1 VKIVFCFI
9 FLATAAGTA
18 LAGGKCD
25 VPVSEWQP
33 REALKA
39 MLESEGWHVQSIK
52 AKDGC
57 YEADAIDKQGAT
69 VGAYFNPKTLERV
82 SGNAVATRG

>member
-1 VKIVFCFI
+1 
-9 FLATAAGTA
+9 
-18 LAGGKCD
+18 
-25 VPVSEWQP
+25 
-33 REALKA
+33 